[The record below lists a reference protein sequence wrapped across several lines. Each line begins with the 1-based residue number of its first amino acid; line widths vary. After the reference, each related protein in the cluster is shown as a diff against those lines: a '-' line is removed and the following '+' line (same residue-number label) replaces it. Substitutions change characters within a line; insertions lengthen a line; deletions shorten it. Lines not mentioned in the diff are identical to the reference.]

1 MNFKFGS
8 ETNFG
13 HIHLAADRW
22 EKGVVDVEGVWR
34 QYEGPK
40 TLQGG
45 GDTIDQ
51 SNSKKIKTGEM
62 FSWCCLLK
70 KWLCAAACLNIFQ
83 SVLLSS
89 CKKYLELML

>member
-1 MNFKFGS
+1 MQVQTTRALSTGANWKFYYLLIINPLKKTLNFKFGS

-51 SNSKKIKTGEM
+51 SNSKK
-62 FSWCCLLK
+62 
-70 KWLCAAACLNIFQ
+70 N
-83 SVLLSS
+83 
-89 CKKYLELML
+89 

>member
-1 MNFKFGS
+1 MNFKFGL

-51 SNSKKIKTGEM
+51 SNSKK
-62 FSWCCLLK
+62 
-70 KWLCAAACLNIFQ
+70 N
-83 SVLLSS
+83 
-89 CKKYLELML
+89 

>member
-1 MNFKFGS
+1 MQVQTTRALSTGANWKFYYLLIINPLETLNFKFGS

-51 SNSKKIKTGEM
+51 SNSKK
-62 FSWCCLLK
+62 
-70 KWLCAAACLNIFQ
+70 N
-83 SVLLSS
+83 
-89 CKKYLELML
+89 

>member
-51 SNSKKIKTGEM
+51 SYSKKNRKYV
-62 FSWCCLLK
+62 F
-70 KWLCAAACLNIFQ
+70 
-83 SVLLSS
+83 SVLPTKKMAMRS
-89 CKKYLELML
+89 CMSEYISVSALELL